1 MNTKKFSEAM
11 GEIGDKYVEEAIR
24 YRATK
29 KAKGLSSKWI
39 KRGTIAACLCVALVA
54 GVLFKTS
61 APDVVIAPGFLTVT
75 AYAAS
80 SDEEITMQEGIELP
94 TDYKW
99 SLAMSSRPGLPL
111 KLSTTEYD
119 DLSFE
124 VSVDGG
130 TLLFW
135 ESNKITY
142 LGSSFNTGND
152 TTVYWTNLSRTGES
166 DFERYMGTTAYINI
180 VIHEEENIVGY
191 AVVEISTNDLENEPA
206 QTYSIKLLKSI
217 SFPKVNGEYQ
227 KITAEYVAAEMEQ
240 IKSETQAG
248 QR

>member
-11 GEIGDKYVEEAIR
+11 GEIDDKYVEEAIR

-39 KRGTIAACLCVALVA
+39 KRGAIAACLCVALVA

-111 KLSTTEYD
+111 KLSVTEYD

-130 TLLFW
+130 TLLLW

-152 TTVYWTNLSRTGES
+152 TTVYWTNLSQTGEN

-240 IKSETQAG
+240 IKSETQAE

>member
-11 GEIGDKYVEEAIR
+11 GEIDDKYVEEAIR

-39 KRGTIAACLCVALVA
+39 KRGAIAACLCVALVA

-80 SDEEITMQEGIELP
+80 SGEEITMQEGIELP

-111 KLSTTEYD
+111 KLSVTEYD

-135 ESNKITY
+135 EGNKITY

-152 TTVYWTNLSRTGES
+152 TTVYWTNLSQTGEN

>member
-11 GEIGDKYVEEAIR
+11 GEIDDKYVEETIR

-39 KRGTIAACLCVALVA
+39 KRGAIAACLCVALLA
-54 GVLFKTS
+54 GVLFKIPG
-61 APDVVIAPGFLTVT
+61 PDVTIAPGFLVVT

-111 KLSTTEYD
+111 KLSVTEYD

-130 TLLFW
+130 TLLLW
-135 ESNKITY
+135 EGNKITY

-152 TTVYWTNLSRTGES
+152 TTVYWTNLSQTGEN

>member
-11 GEIGDKYVEEAIR
+11 GEIDDKYVEEAIR

-39 KRGTIAACLCVALVA
+39 KRGAIAACLCVALVA

-135 ESNKITY
+135 EGNKITY

-152 TTVYWTNLSRTGES
+152 TTVYWTNLSQTGEN

>member
-1 MNTKKFSEAM
+1 MKEKRLLKAM
-11 GEIGDKYVEEAIR
+11 GKVDEKYIEEASP
-24 YRATK
+24 AQH
-29 KAKGLSSKWI
+29 AKRPGWL
-39 KRGTIAACLCVALVA
+39 KRGAIAACLCVALLA
-54 GVLFKTS
+54 GVLFKIPG
-61 APDVVIAPGFLTVT
+61 PDVTIAPGFLVVT

-135 ESNKITY
+135 EGNKIKY
-142 LGSSFNTGND
+142 LDSSFNTGND
-152 TTVYWTNLSRTGES
+152 TTVYWTNLSQTGEN

-180 VIHEEENIVGY
+180 VIREEENIVGY

>member
-11 GEIGDKYVEEAIR
+11 GEIDNKYVEEAIC

-39 KRGTIAACLCVALVA
+39 KRGAIAACLCVALVA

-94 TDYKW
+94 ADYKW

-111 KLSTTEYD
+111 KLSVTEYD

-130 TLLFW
+130 TLLLW
-135 ESNKITY
+135 EGNKITY

-152 TTVYWTNLSRTGES
+152 TTVYWTNLSQTGEN

-227 KITAEYVAAEMEQ
+227 KITVEYVAAEMEQ

>member
-11 GEIGDKYVEEAIR
+11 GEIDDKYVEEAIR

-39 KRGTIAACLCVALVA
+39 KRGAIAACLCVALVA

-111 KLSTTEYD
+111 KLSVTEYD

-152 TTVYWTNLSRTGES
+152 TTVYWTNLSQTGEN

>member
-11 GEIGDKYVEEAIR
+11 GEIDDKYVEEAIR

-39 KRGTIAACLCVALVA
+39 KRGAIAACLCVALVA

-80 SDEEITMQEGIELP
+80 SGEEITMQEGIELP

-111 KLSTTEYD
+111 KLSATEYD

-130 TLLFW
+130 TLLLW
-135 ESNKITY
+135 EGNKITY